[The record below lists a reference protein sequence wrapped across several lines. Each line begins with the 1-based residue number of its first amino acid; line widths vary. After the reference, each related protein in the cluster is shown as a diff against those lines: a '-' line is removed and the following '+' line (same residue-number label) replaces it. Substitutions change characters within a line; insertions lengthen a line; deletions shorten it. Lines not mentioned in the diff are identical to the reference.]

1 MTFANCRP
9 SKEGGKELNSFFV
22 RHLFS
27 EKSFRSLQEEMP
39 IPISSHSAKV
49 FLLSFERVGLLI
61 GKKAQEK
68 CDGLTGPAEI
78 AFYMVC

>member
-9 SKEGGKELNSFFV
+9 SKEGGKEPNSFFV
-22 RHLFS
+22 RRLFS

-49 FLLSFERVGLLI
+49 FLLSFERVGPFI
-61 GKKAQEK
+61 GRQAQDK
-68 CDGLTGPAEI
+68 CVRMKGSVG
-78 AFYMVC
+78 FYMVW